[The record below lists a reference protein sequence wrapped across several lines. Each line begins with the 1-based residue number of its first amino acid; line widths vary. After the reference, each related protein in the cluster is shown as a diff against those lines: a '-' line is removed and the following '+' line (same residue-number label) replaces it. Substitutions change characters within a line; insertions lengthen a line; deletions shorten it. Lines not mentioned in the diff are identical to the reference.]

1 MPLQLIFSTPEAS
14 RSSSLLPP
22 LKAGRRRRAY
32 EWARFQ
38 TGFNL
43 TSTNMASGFS
53 NMLQDYE
60 QVLGADAA
68 GTTITRIRGRIAW
81 AYFLKRPSRSPSL
94 LLGDPRR

>member
-1 MPLQLIFSTPEAS
+1 MARRSYRRS
-14 RSSSLLPP
+14 RP
-22 LKAGRRRRAY
+22 AGRRRAY

-60 QVLGADAA
+60 QVLAPMPLA
-68 GTTITRIRGRIAW
+68 
-81 AYFLKRPSRSPSL
+81 PRSPGSV
-94 LLGDPRR
+94 GGSPGPTS